1 MKKKIVIL
9 GSTGSIGTTTYNII
23 KKNKKEFNVVLLT
36 TNKNI
41 NKILNQAKKLNVK
54 NIVVSSRPHYLK
66 LKQKKINKNIK
77 IHNSLNE
84 LTKIINF

>member
-66 LKQKKINKNIK
+66 LKQKK
-77 IHNSLNE
+77 
-84 LTKIINF
+84 